1 VYALVDKAVATH
13 ASELSVHPDHS
24 LLPEKQQF
32 TPLEPTVQSEKS
44 GIVMQAWE
52 QEVQMKEDPLEAAT
66 YEVLAARAIERGRK
80 ANAKAELLKTQVTQE
95 ETNKLLALLPAIA
108 DSLRSLSRRLNRSR
122 MAKRE
127 CVESVAASMHIKHR
141 EALSGIDQLASIV
154 PDFVVL
160 ESALDGMP
168 TVAHINV
175 GAKYSEVRR
184 IIVEFVKNGGNV

>member
-1 VYALVDKAVATH
+1 MYALVDKAVATN
-13 ASELSVHPDHS
+13 ASELGIHPDPS

-32 TPLEPTVQSEKS
+32 TPLEPTVHTEKS
-44 GIVMQAWE
+44 GIAMQAWE
-52 QEVQMKEDPLEAAT
+52 QEVLTNEDPLEAAT

-80 ANAKAELLKTQVTQE
+80 ASAKAELLKAQVSQE
-95 ETNKLLALLPAIA
+95 ETSKLLVLLPAIA

-141 EALSGIDQLASIV
+141 EALSGIDQLAAIV

-160 ESALDGMP
+160 ESAQDGMP

-175 GAKYSEVRR
+175 AAKYSEVRR
-184 IIVEFVKNGGNV
+184 IIVEFVKNGGSV